1 MNTNIQLAV
10 DCMGSETSVIEILE
24 GINESALRN
33 ENLFF
38 TLFGKS
44 SDINKLIKNIFPLN
58 LRSEVIDCEE
68 QILMTDKPTDVI
80 RAKKNSS
87 MQLSIDHVCKG
98 KSHAVLSCGNTGAL
112 MAISLLKLRTIASIK
127 RPSIASIWP
136 NIKGESIVLDL
147 GANIKSDS
155 ISLIDNAILGSA
167 LAKVLFN
174 VVEPSIGLLNVGIE
188 EMKGNE
194 NVQKASEILTE
205 MNKKNQIKYYGFI
218 EGVDISHGKTN
229 VVVTDGFTGNIA
241 LKTAEG
247 TALMVQSYFK
257 NAFRSSILSKL
268 GYFLASLSLKTV
280 RERLDPRVHN
290 CGIFMGLTAPVVKCH
305 GKSDRL
311 GISYATDIA
320 YSLVQKEVNKKVE
333 NILTNEI

>member
-1 MNTNIQLAV
+1 
-10 DCMGSETSVIEILE
+10 MGSETSLNEILE

-33 ENLFF
+33 DNLFF
-38 TLFGKS
+38 TLFGRS
-44 SDINKLIKNIFPLN
+44 IDINKIVENISPLN
-58 LRSEVIDCEE
+58 TRFEVINCDE
-68 QILMTDKPTDVI
+68 QVLMTDKPTDAI
-80 RAKKNSS
+80 RSKKNSS
-87 MQLSIDHVCKG
+87 MQLSIDHVSCG
-98 KSHAVLSCGNTGAL
+98 KSHAALSCGNTGAL

-127 RPSIASIWP
+127 RPAIASIWP

-147 GANIKSDS
+147 GANIKNDS
-155 ISLIDNAILGSA
+155 TSLIDNAILGSA
-167 LAKVLFN
+167 LAKVLFSMA
-174 VVEPSIGLLNVGIE
+174 EPSIGLLNVGIE

-194 NVQKASEILTE
+194 NVQKASEVLSE
-205 MNKKNQIKYYGFI
+205 MSSKKQINYSGFV
-218 EGVDISHGKTN
+218 EGADISYGSTN

-247 TALMVQSYFK
+247 TASMVQSYFK
-257 NAFRSSILSKL
+257 KAFESSILSKL
-268 GYFLASLSLKTV
+268 GYFFASLSLTSV
-280 RERLDPRVHN
+280 RQRLDPRVHN

-333 NILTNEI
+333 NILINEI

>member
-1 MNTNIQLAV
+1 
-10 DCMGSETSVIEILE
+10 MGSETSLNEILE

-38 TLFGKS
+38 SLFGKS
-44 SDINKLIKNIFPLN
+44 VEIDKLLKNISPLN
-58 LRSEVIDCEE
+58 IRSEVINCDEE
-68 QILMTDKPTDVI
+68 ILMSDKPTDAI
-80 RAKKNSS
+80 KLKKNSS
-87 MQLSIDHVCKG
+87 MQLSIDHVSSG

-112 MAISLLKLRTIASIK
+112 MAISLLKLRTVASIK

-147 GANIKSDS
+147 GANIKNDS
-155 ISLIDNAILGSA
+155 TSLVDNAILGSA
-167 LAKVLFN
+167 LAKILLSKD
-174 VVEPSIGLLNVGIE
+174 EPSVGLLNVGIE

-194 NVQKASEILTE
+194 NVQKASEVLTE
-205 MNKKNQIKYYGFI
+205 MNNKKQLNYYGFI
-218 EGVDISHGKTN
+218 EGADISNGKTN

-247 TALMVQSYFK
+247 TAFMVQSYFK
-257 NAFRSSILSKL
+257 RAFQSSVISKL
-268 GYFLASLSLKTV
+268 GYFFASLSLKTV
-280 RERLDPRVHN
+280 KERLDPRVHN

-311 GISYATDIA
+311 GISYASDIA
-320 YSLVQKEVNKKVE
+320 YSLVQKDVNKKVE
-333 NILTNEI
+333 NILVNEF

>member
-1 MNTNIQLAV
+1 
-10 DCMGSETSVIEILE
+10 MGSETSLNEILE

-44 SDINKLIKNIFPLN
+44 VDLNKIVENISPLN
-58 LRSEVIDCEE
+58 VRSKIINCDE
-68 QILMTDKPTDVI
+68 QVLMTDKPTDAI
-80 RAKKNSS
+80 RLKKNSS
-87 MQLSIDHVCKG
+87 MQLSIDHVASG
-98 KSHAVLSCGNTGAL
+98 KSNAVLSCGNTGAL
-112 MAISLLKLRTIASIK
+112 MAISLLKLRTVASIK

-147 GANIKSDS
+147 GANIKNDTN
-155 ISLIDNAILGSA
+155 SLIDNAILGSA
-167 LAKVLFN
+167 LAKVLFSMT
-174 VVEPSIGLLNVGIE
+174 EPSVGLLNVGIE

-194 NVQKASEILTE
+194 NVQKASEILLK
-205 MNKKNQIKYYGFI
+205 MSNKKQLNYYGFV
-218 EGVDISHGKTN
+218 EGADISNGITN
-229 VVVTDGFTGNIA
+229 VIVTDGFTGNIA

-247 TALMVQSYFK
+247 TASMVQSFFK
-257 NAFRSSILSKL
+257 KAFESSILSKI
-268 GYFLASLSLKTV
+268 GYFFASLSLTSV
-280 RERLDPRVHN
+280 RQRLDPRVHN

-320 YSLVQKEVNKKVE
+320 YSLVHKEVNKKVE
-333 NILTNEI
+333 NILINEI

>member
-1 MNTNIQLAV
+1 MNTSINLAV
-10 DCMGSETSVIEILE
+10 DCMGSETSLNEILE
-24 GINESALRN
+24 GINESALRH

-44 SDINKLIKNIFPLN
+44 VDINNIIKNISPLN
-58 LRSEVIDCEE
+58 LRSEVINCDE
-68 QILMTDKPTDVI
+68 QILMTDKPTDAI
-80 RAKKNSS
+80 RVKKNSS
-87 MQLSIDHVCKG
+87 MQLSIDHVSSG

-112 MAISLLKLRTIASIK
+112 MAISLIKLRTIASIK

-147 GANIKSDS
+147 GANIKNDT

-167 LAKVLFN
+167 LAKVLFDMA
-174 VVEPSIGLLNVGIE
+174 EPTIGLLNIGIE

-194 NVQKASEILTE
+194 NVQNASEILTE
-205 MNKKNQIKYYGFI
+205 MSNKKQLNYFGFV
-218 EGVDISHGKTN
+218 EGADISNGRTN

-247 TALMVQSYFK
+247 TAFMVQSYFRK
-257 NAFRSSILSKL
+257 AFKSSILSKL
-268 GYFLASLSLKTV
+268 GYFFASLSLRTV

-311 GISYATDIA
+311 GISYASDIA

-333 NILTNEI
+333 NILINEI

>member
-1 MNTNIQLAV
+1 MNTINLAV
-10 DCMGSETSVIEILE
+10 DCMGSETSLYEILE

-44 SDINKLIKNIFPLN
+44 VDLNKMVENIHPLN
-58 LRSEVIDCEE
+58 ARSKIINCDE
-68 QILMTDKPTDVI
+68 QVLMTDKPTDAI
-80 RAKKNSS
+80 RLKKNSS
-87 MQLSIDHVCKG
+87 MQLSIDHVASG
-98 KSHAVLSCGNTGAL
+98 KSNAVLSCGNTGAL
-112 MAISLLKLRTIASIK
+112 MAISLLKLRTVASIK

-147 GANIKSDS
+147 GANIKNDTN
-155 ISLIDNAILGSA
+155 SLIDNAILGSA
-167 LAKVLFN
+167 LAKVLFSMT
-174 VVEPSIGLLNVGIE
+174 EPSVGLLNVGIE

-194 NVQKASEILTE
+194 NVQKASEILLE
-205 MNKKNQIKYYGFI
+205 MNNKKQLNYYGFV
-218 EGVDISHGKTN
+218 EGADISNGITN
-229 VVVTDGFTGNIA
+229 VIVTDGFTGNIA

-247 TALMVQSYFK
+247 TASMVQSYFK
-257 NAFRSSILSKL
+257 KAFESSILSKL
-268 GYFLASLSLKTV
+268 GYFFASLSLSSVKQ
-280 RERLDPRVHN
+280 RLDPRVHN

-320 YSLVQKEVNKKVE
+320 YSLVHKEVNKKVE
-333 NILTNEI
+333 NILINEI

>member
-1 MNTNIQLAV
+1 MNTSIKLAV
-10 DCMGSETSVIEILE
+10 DCMGSETSLNEILE
-24 GINESALRN
+24 GINESALRH

-44 SDINKLIKNIFPLN
+44 VDINNIIKNISPLN
-58 LRSEVIDCEE
+58 LRSEVINCDE
-68 QILMTDKPTDVI
+68 QILMTDKPTDAI
-80 RAKKNSS
+80 RVKKNSS
-87 MQLSIDHVCKG
+87 MQLSIDHVSSG

-112 MAISLLKLRTIASIK
+112 MAISLIKLRTIASIK

-147 GANIKSDS
+147 GANIKNDT

-167 LAKVLFN
+167 LAKVLFDMA
-174 VVEPSIGLLNVGIE
+174 EPTIGLLNIGIE

-194 NVQKASEILTE
+194 NVQNASEILTE
-205 MNKKNQIKYYGFI
+205 MSNKKQLNYFGFV
-218 EGVDISHGKTN
+218 EGADISNGRTN

-247 TALMVQSYFK
+247 TAFMVQSYFRK
-257 NAFRSSILSKL
+257 AFKSSILSKL
-268 GYFLASLSLKTV
+268 GYFFASLSLRTV

-311 GISYATDIA
+311 GISYASDIA

-333 NILTNEI
+333 NILINEI

>member
-1 MNTNIQLAV
+1 MNTINLAV
-10 DCMGSETSVIEILE
+10 DCMGSETSLNEILE

-44 SDINKLIKNIFPLN
+44 ADLNKIVEKISPLN
-58 LRSEVIDCEE
+58 ARSKIINCDE
-68 QILMTDKPTDVI
+68 QVLMTDKPTDAI
-80 RAKKNSS
+80 RLKKNSS
-87 MQLSIDHVCKG
+87 MQLSIDHVVSG
-98 KSHAVLSCGNTGAL
+98 KSNAILSCGNTGAL
-112 MAISLLKLRTIASIK
+112 MAISLLKLRTVASIK

-147 GANIKSDS
+147 GANIKNDTN
-155 ISLIDNAILGSA
+155 SLIDNAILGSA
-167 LAKVLFN
+167 LAKVLFSMT
-174 VVEPSIGLLNVGIE
+174 EPSVGLLNVGIE
-188 EMKGNE
+188 DMKGNE
-194 NVQKASEILTE
+194 NVQKASEILSE
-205 MNKKNQIKYYGFI
+205 MSNKKQLNYYGFV
-218 EGVDISHGKTN
+218 EGADISNGITN
-229 VVVTDGFTGNIA
+229 VIVTDGFTGNIA

-257 NAFRSSILSKL
+257 KAFESSLLSKL
-268 GYFLASLSLKTV
+268 GYFFASLSLTSV
-280 RERLDPRVHN
+280 RQRLDPRVHN

-320 YSLVQKEVNKKVE
+320 YSLVHKEVNKKVE
-333 NILTNEI
+333 TILLNEI

>member
-1 MNTNIQLAV
+1 MNTSIKLAV
-10 DCMGSETSVIEILE
+10 DCMGSETSLNEILE
-24 GINESALRN
+24 GINESVLRH

-44 SDINKLIKNIFPLN
+44 VDINNIIKNISPLN
-58 LRSEVIDCEE
+58 LRSEVINCDE
-68 QILMTDKPTDVI
+68 QILMTDKPTDAI
-80 RAKKNSS
+80 RVKKNSS
-87 MQLSIDHVCKG
+87 MQLSIDHVSSG

-112 MAISLLKLRTIASIK
+112 MAISLIKLRTIASIK

-147 GANIKSDS
+147 GANIKNDT

-167 LAKVLFN
+167 LAKVLFDMA
-174 VVEPSIGLLNVGIE
+174 EPTIGLLNIGIE

-194 NVQKASEILTE
+194 NVQNASEILTE
-205 MNKKNQIKYYGFI
+205 MSNKKQLNYFGFV
-218 EGVDISHGKTN
+218 EGADISNGRTN

-247 TALMVQSYFK
+247 TAFMVQSYFRK
-257 NAFRSSILSKL
+257 AFKSSILSKL
-268 GYFLASLSLKTV
+268 GYFFASLSLRTV

-311 GISYATDIA
+311 GISYASDIA

-333 NILTNEI
+333 NILINEI

>member
-1 MNTNIQLAV
+1 MITSINLAV
-10 DCMGSETSVIEILE
+10 DCMGSETSLIEILE

-44 SDINKLIKNIFPLN
+44 IDLNKMVENIHPLN
-58 LRSEVIDCEE
+58 IRSKIINCDE
-68 QILMTDKPTDVI
+68 QVLMTDKPTDAI
-80 RAKKNSS
+80 RLKKNSS
-87 MQLSIDHVCKG
+87 MQLSIDHVASG
-98 KSHAVLSCGNTGAL
+98 KSNAVLSCGNTGAL
-112 MAISLLKLRTIASIK
+112 MAISLLKLRTVASIK

-147 GANIKSDS
+147 GANIKNDTN
-155 ISLIDNAILGSA
+155 SLIDNAILGSA
-167 LAKVLFN
+167 LAKVLFSMT
-174 VVEPSIGLLNVGIE
+174 EPSVGLLNVGIE

-194 NVQKASEILTE
+194 NVQKASEILLE
-205 MNKKNQIKYYGFI
+205 MSNKKQLNYYGFV
-218 EGVDISHGKTN
+218 EGADISNGITN
-229 VVVTDGFTGNIA
+229 VIVTDGFTGNIA

-247 TALMVQSYFK
+247 TASMVQSYFK
-257 NAFRSSILSKL
+257 KAFESSILSKL
-268 GYFLASLSLKTV
+268 GYFFASLSLSSVKQ
-280 RERLDPRVHN
+280 RLDPRVHN

-320 YSLVQKEVNKKVE
+320 YSLVHKEVNKKVE
-333 NILTNEI
+333 NILINEI

>member
-1 MNTNIQLAV
+1 MNTINLAV
-10 DCMGSETSVIEILE
+10 DCMGSETSLYEILE

-44 SDINKLIKNIFPLN
+44 ADLNKVVENIYPLN
-58 LRSEVIDCEE
+58 ARSKIINCDE
-68 QILMTDKPTDVI
+68 QVLMTDKPTDAI
-80 RAKKNSS
+80 RLKKNSS
-87 MQLSIDHVCKG
+87 MQLSVDHVASG
-98 KSHAVLSCGNTGAL
+98 KSNAVLSCGNTGAL
-112 MAISLLKLRTIASIK
+112 MAISLLKLRTVASIK

-147 GANIKSDS
+147 GANIKNDTN
-155 ISLIDNAILGSA
+155 SLIDNAILGSA
-167 LAKVLFN
+167 LAKVLFSMT
-174 VVEPSIGLLNVGIE
+174 EPSVGLLNVGIE
-188 EMKGNE
+188 DMKGNE
-194 NVQKASEILTE
+194 NVQKASEILSE
-205 MNKKNQIKYYGFI
+205 MSNKKQLNYYGFV
-218 EGVDISHGKTN
+218 EGADISNGITN
-229 VVVTDGFTGNIA
+229 VIVTDGFTGNIA

-257 NAFRSSILSKL
+257 KAFESSLLSKL
-268 GYFLASLSLKTV
+268 GYFFASLSLTSV
-280 RERLDPRVHN
+280 RQRLDPRVHN

-320 YSLVQKEVNKKVE
+320 YSLVHKEVNKKVE
-333 NILTNEI
+333 TILINEI

>member
-1 MNTNIQLAV
+1 MKNKINLAI
-10 DCMGSETSVIEILE
+10 DCMGSETSLNEILE

-44 SDINKLIKNIFPLN
+44 EEIKNAINDISPLN
-58 LRSEVIDCEE
+58 KRSEIINCDE
-68 QILMTDKPTDVI
+68 QILMTDKPTDAI
-80 RAKKNSS
+80 RLKKNSS
-87 MQLSIDHVCKG
+87 MQLSIDHVSNG

-147 GANIKSDS
+147 GANIKNDTA
-155 ISLIDNAILGSA
+155 SLIDNAILGSA
-167 LAKVLFN
+167 LAKVLFSMT
-174 VVEPSIGLLNVGIE
+174 EPTIGLLNVGIE

-194 NVQKASEILTE
+194 NLQKASEILIK
-205 MNKKNQIKYYGFI
+205 MNDNGQINYFGFV
-218 EGVDISHGKTN
+218 EGADISNGITN

-247 TALMVQSYFK
+247 TAFMVQSYFRK
-257 NAFRSSILSKL
+257 AFNSSILSKI
-268 GYFLASLSLKTV
+268 GYFFASLSLKTV

-290 CGIFMGLTAPVVKCH
+290 CGIFIGLTAPVVKCH

-333 NILTNEI
+333 NNLINEI

>member
-1 MNTNIQLAV
+1 MNTINLAV
-10 DCMGSETSVIEILE
+10 DCMGSETSLYEILE

-44 SDINKLIKNIFPLN
+44 VDLNKMVENIHPLN
-58 LRSEVIDCEE
+58 ARSKIINCDE
-68 QILMTDKPTDVI
+68 QVLMTDKPTDAI
-80 RAKKNSS
+80 RLKKNSS
-87 MQLSIDHVCKG
+87 MQLSIDHVASG
-98 KSHAVLSCGNTGAL
+98 KSNAVLSCGNTGAL
-112 MAISLLKLRTIASIK
+112 MAISLLKLRTVASIK

-147 GANIKSDS
+147 GANIKNDTN
-155 ISLIDNAILGSA
+155 SLIDNAILGSA
-167 LAKVLFN
+167 LAKVLFSMT
-174 VVEPSIGLLNVGIE
+174 EPSVGLLNVGIE

-194 NVQKASEILTE
+194 NVQKASEILLE
-205 MNKKNQIKYYGFI
+205 MNNKKQLNYYGFV
-218 EGVDISHGKTN
+218 EGADISNGITN
-229 VVVTDGFTGNIA
+229 VIVTDGFTGNIA

-247 TALMVQSYFK
+247 TASMVQSYFQK
-257 NAFRSSILSKL
+257 AFESSMLSKL
-268 GYFLASLSLKTV
+268 GYFFASLSLTSV
-280 RERLDPRVHN
+280 RQRLDPRVHN
-290 CGIFMGLTAPVVKCH
+290 CGICMGLTAPVVKCH

>member
-1 MNTNIQLAV
+1 MNTINLAV
-10 DCMGSETSVIEILE
+10 DCMGSETSLNEILE

-44 SDINKLIKNIFPLN
+44 VDLNKIVENISPLN
-58 LRSEVIDCEE
+58 VRSKIINCDE
-68 QILMTDKPTDVI
+68 QVLMTDKPTDAI
-80 RAKKNSS
+80 RLKKNSS
-87 MQLSIDHVCKG
+87 MQLSIDHVASG
-98 KSHAVLSCGNTGAL
+98 KSNAVLSCGNTGAL
-112 MAISLLKLRTIASIK
+112 MAISLLKLRTVASIK

-147 GANIKSDS
+147 GANIKNDTN
-155 ISLIDNAILGSA
+155 SLIDNAILGSA
-167 LAKVLFN
+167 LAKVLFSMT
-174 VVEPSIGLLNVGIE
+174 EPSVGLLNVGIE

-194 NVQKASEILTE
+194 NVQKASEILLE
-205 MNKKNQIKYYGFI
+205 MSNKKQLNYYGFV
-218 EGVDISHGKTN
+218 EGADISNGITN
-229 VVVTDGFTGNIA
+229 VIVTDGFTGNIA

-247 TALMVQSYFK
+247 TASMVQSYFK
-257 NAFRSSILSKL
+257 KAFESSILSKI
-268 GYFLASLSLKTV
+268 GYFFASLSLTSV
-280 RERLDPRVHN
+280 RQRLDPRVHN

-320 YSLVQKEVNKKVE
+320 YSLVHKEVNKKVE
-333 NILTNEI
+333 NILINEI

>member
-1 MNTNIQLAV
+1 
-10 DCMGSETSVIEILE
+10 MGSETSLNEILE

-44 SDINKLIKNIFPLN
+44 VDLNKIVENISPLN
-58 LRSEVIDCEE
+58 VRSKIINCDE
-68 QILMTDKPTDVI
+68 QVLMTDKPTDAI
-80 RAKKNSS
+80 RLKKNSS
-87 MQLSIDHVCKG
+87 MQLSIDHVASG
-98 KSHAVLSCGNTGAL
+98 KSNAVLSCGNTGAL
-112 MAISLLKLRTIASIK
+112 MAISLLKLRTVASIK

-147 GANIKSDS
+147 GANIKNDTN
-155 ISLIDNAILGSA
+155 SLIDNAILGSA
-167 LAKVLFN
+167 LAKVLFSMT
-174 VVEPSIGLLNVGIE
+174 EPSVGLLNVGIE

-194 NVQKASEILTE
+194 NVQKASEILLE
-205 MNKKNQIKYYGFI
+205 MSNKKQLNYYGFV
-218 EGVDISHGKTN
+218 EGADISNGITN
-229 VVVTDGFTGNIA
+229 VIVTDGFTGNIA

-247 TALMVQSYFK
+247 TASMVQSYFK
-257 NAFRSSILSKL
+257 KAFESSILSKI
-268 GYFLASLSLKTV
+268 GYFFASLSLTSV
-280 RERLDPRVHN
+280 RQRLDPRVHN

-320 YSLVQKEVNKKVE
+320 YSLVHKEVNKKVE
-333 NILTNEI
+333 NILINEI

>member
-1 MNTNIQLAV
+1 
-10 DCMGSETSVIEILE
+10 MGSETSLNEILE

-33 ENLFF
+33 GNLFF
-38 TLFGKS
+38 TLFGRS
-44 SDINKLIKNIFPLN
+44 VDINRSVENIYPLN
-58 LRSEVIDCEE
+58 TRSEVINCDE
-68 QILMTDKPTDVI
+68 QILMTDKPTDAI
-80 RAKKNSS
+80 RLKKNSS
-87 MQLSIDHVCKG
+87 MQLSIDHVSSG
-98 KSHAVLSCGNTGAL
+98 KSHAILSCGNTGAL

-147 GANIKSDS
+147 GANIKNDS
-155 ISLIDNAILGSA
+155 TSLIENAILGSA

-174 VVEPSIGLLNVGIE
+174 MSEPTIGILNVGIE

-194 NVQKASEILTE
+194 NVQKASEVLLK
-205 MNKKNQIKYYGFI
+205 MSSNKQLNYYGFV
-218 EGVDISHGKTN
+218 EGADISNGRTN

-247 TALMVQSYFK
+247 TASMVQSYFK
-257 NAFRSSILSKL
+257 KAFESSILSKL
-268 GYFLASLSLKTV
+268 GYFFASLSLKSV
-280 RERLDPRVHN
+280 RQRLDPRVHN

-333 NILTNEI
+333 NILINEI

>member
-1 MNTNIQLAV
+1 MKTINLAI
-10 DCMGSETSVIEILE
+10 DCMGSETSLYEILE

-44 SDINKLIKNIFPLN
+44 VDLNKMVENIHPLN
-58 LRSEVIDCEE
+58 TRAKIINCDE
-68 QILMTDKPTDVI
+68 QVLMTDKPTDAI
-80 RAKKNSS
+80 RLKKNSS
-87 MQLSIDHVCKG
+87 MQLSVDHVASG
-98 KSHAVLSCGNTGAL
+98 KSNAVLSCGNTGAL
-112 MAISLLKLRTIASIK
+112 MAISLLKLRTVASIK

-147 GANIKSDS
+147 GANIKNDTN
-155 ISLIDNAILGSA
+155 SLIDNAILGSA
-167 LAKVLFN
+167 LAKVLFSMT
-174 VVEPSIGLLNVGIE
+174 EPSVGLLNVGIE
-188 EMKGNE
+188 DMKGNE
-194 NVQKASEILTE
+194 NVQKASEILLE
-205 MNKKNQIKYYGFI
+205 MSNKKQLNYYGFV
-218 EGVDISHGKTN
+218 EGADISNGITN
-229 VVVTDGFTGNIA
+229 VIVTDGFTGNIA

-247 TALMVQSYFK
+247 TASMVQSYFK
-257 NAFRSSILSKL
+257 KAFESSILSKL
-268 GYFLASLSLKTV
+268 GYFFASLSLTSV
-280 RERLDPRVHN
+280 RQRLDPRVHN

-333 NILTNEI
+333 NILINAI

>member
-1 MNTNIQLAV
+1 
-10 DCMGSETSVIEILE
+10 MGSETSLNEILE

-38 TLFGKS
+38 TLFGRS
-44 SDINKLIKNIFPLN
+44 VDINKTVKNISPLN
-58 LRSEVIDCEE
+58 TRSKVINCDE
-68 QILMTDKPTDVI
+68 QVLMTDKPTDAI
-80 RAKKNSS
+80 RLKKNSS
-87 MQLSIDHVCKG
+87 MQLSIDHVSNG

-127 RPSIASIWP
+127 RPAIASIWP
-136 NIKGESIVLDL
+136 NMKGESIVLDL
-147 GANIKSDS
+147 GANIKNDPTN
-155 ISLIDNAILGSA
+155 LIDNAILGSA
-167 LAKVLFN
+167 LAKVLFSMS
-174 VVEPSIGLLNVGIE
+174 EPSIGLLNVGIE

-194 NVQKASEILTE
+194 NVQKASEVLSE
-205 MNKKNQIKYYGFI
+205 MRSKKQLNYIGFV
-218 EGVDISHGKTN
+218 EGADISIGRTN

-247 TALMVQSYFK
+247 TATMVQSYFK
-257 NAFRSSILSKL
+257 KAFESSILAKL
-268 GYFLASLSLKTV
+268 GYFFASLSLTSV
-280 RERLDPRVHN
+280 RQRLDPRVHN

-320 YSLVQKEVNKKVE
+320 FSLVQKEVNNKVE
-333 NILTNEI
+333 NILINEN